1 MSEELRQHFDWTAS
15 DTPEEWVT
23 DYARRLPENDKKVFF
38 SVLTLLKNTLTDKDE
53 TPVGEPLFRHL
64 LRTAE
69 MVEELD
75 LLPDAVIATLASVFP
90 AFVPDWKIKL
100 EKIAGKQV
108 VKLVE
113 GIDQVS
119 KLTEFAK
126 VDSLATP
133 DERNR
138 QAETMRKM
146 LLAMVS
152 DIRVVLIKLAQRT
165 RTMQYLGRVPD
176 SPQKR
181 SIAKETMDIFAPLAN
196 RLGVWQLKWQLE
208 DLGFRYQHPD
218 EYREIAE
225 ALDGNRD
232 ERLAYIEQ
240 FSGSLKAELNQL
252 GMKCEVAGRPKH
264 IYSIYRK
271 MQKKHLPFSGLYD
284 IRAVRVLVETVADCY
299 TTLGIVHSLWQ
310 PISGEFD
317 DYISHPKANDY
328 RSLHTV
334 VVGPENKG
342 VEIQIRTFEMHEY
355 AEFGVAAHWRYKEG
369 GQGDAAY
376 EQKIAWL
383 RQLLD
388 WRENMAT
395 SDKANLAAAFQ
406 TELFSDTIYVLTP
419 QGRVLS
425 LPEGSTPID
434 FAYGLHSD
442 LGNRCRG
449 AKVNGQMVPLSTPL
463 ENGQRVEIIA
473 AKTGNPSP
481 DWLHNG
487 WVKSSKAVSKIKAYI
502 RSQTLDSVRENGKN
516 LLDKLLSRLPY
527 QPNVQKLIEH
537 CGFSKADEFHLALGQ
552 GDISVRA
559 VEKALN
565 EFSAKEEPNPPV
577 ANAAEVLKISK
588 AKKNDKNGI
597 LLNGESG
604 LLTVLAKCCK
614 PAPPDEIVGFVTS
627 GRGVSIHRK
636 NCPAFAKLAERSPEK
651 TLNAQW
657 SLQGFS
663 QNVFPIDIEII
674 AHDRGGLLRDV
685 SDAFAKNKIN
695 VIGVNTLTRDHTAT
709 MKFTAE
715 LRQGEELPKLLSS
728 LADIQGVSEVRRI

>member
-1 MSEELRQHFDWTAS
+1 MSEELRQHFDWTPD
-15 DTPEEWVT
+15 DTPEEWVVL
-23 DYARRLPENDKKVFF
+23 YAKRLPEKDKKIFY
-38 SVLTLLKNTLTDKDE
+38 SVLTLLKNTLNDE
-53 TPVGEPLFRHL
+53 HQTPVGEPLFRHL

-90 AFVPDWKIKL
+90 AFVPEWKIQL

-165 RTMQYLGRVPD
+165 RTMQFLGRVPD
-176 SPQKR
+176 SPLKR
-181 SIAKETMDIFAPLAN
+181 AIAKETMDIFAPLAN

-232 ERLAYIEQ
+232 ERLAYIAA
-240 FSGSLKAELNQL
+240 FSGSLKAELDNL
-252 GMKCEVAGRPKH
+252 GLKCEVAGRPKH

-369 GQGDAAY
+369 GQGDSVY

-388 WRENMAT
+388 WRENMAS

-487 WVKSSKAVSKIKAYI
+487 WVKSGKAISKIKAYI
-502 RSQTLDSVRENGKN
+502 RSQTIDSVRENGKN
-516 LLDKLLSRLPY
+516 LLEKLLNRTPHK
-527 QPNVQKLIEH
+527 PNMQKLIEY
-537 CGFSKADEFHLALGQ
+537 CGYSKAEDFQVALGQ
-552 GDISVRA
+552 GDISMTA
-559 VEKALN
+559 VERALN
-565 EFSAKEEPNPPV
+565 EFIEKEQQDNKKP
-577 ANAAEVLKISK
+577 AEVLKISK
-588 AKKNDKNGI
+588 AKKNDKNGV

-614 PAPPDEIVGFVTS
+614 PAPPDEIVGFVTA

-636 NCPAFAKLAERSPEK
+636 NCSAFAHLAERSPEK
-651 TLNAQW
+651 TMNAQW
-657 SLQGFS
+657 SLHGL
-663 QNVFPIDIEII
+663 QNVFPVDIEII

-709 MKFTAE
+709 MRFTAE
-715 LRQGEELPKLLSS
+715 VKQGEELPRVLSS
-728 LADIQGVSEVRRI
+728 LADIQGVSEVRRV

>member
-15 DTPEEWVT
+15 DTPEQWVT
-23 DYARRLPENDKKVFF
+23 EYARRLQERDKQVFF
-38 SVLTLLKNTLTDKDE
+38 SVVTLLKNTLSDKDK

-90 AFVPDWKIKL
+90 ATVPEWKIKL
-100 EKIAGKQV
+100 EKIAGKSV

-176 SPQKR
+176 SPLKR

-208 DLGFRYQHPD
+208 DLGFRYQHP
-218 EYREIAE
+218 EQYREIAE
-225 ALDGNRD
+225 ALDGNRE
-232 ERLAYIEQ
+232 ERLAYIKQ
-240 FSGSLKAELNQL
+240 FSGSLKAELEKL
-252 GMKCEVAGRPKH
+252 GLKCEVAGRPKH

-369 GQGDAAY
+369 GQGDSAY

-473 AKTGNPSP
+473 AKIGNPSP

-502 RSQTLDSVRENGKN
+502 RSQTLDLTKENGKN
-516 LLDKLLSRLPY
+516 LFDKMLARLPY
-527 QPNVQKLIEH
+527 QPNIQKLIEH

-552 GDISVRA
+552 GDISLKA
-559 VEKALN
+559 VEKALKD
-565 EFSAKEEPNPPV
+565 FSAKEEPPV
-577 ANAAEVLKISK
+577 PNAAEVLKITK

-614 PAPPDEIVGFVTS
+614 PAPPDEIVGFVTT

-636 NCPAFAKLAERSPEK
+636 NCPAFAKMAERNPEK

-657 SLQGFS
+657 QLNGFA

-709 MKFTAE
+709 MRFTAE
-715 LRQGEELPKLLSS
+715 VKQAEELPKLLSS
-728 LADIQGVSEVRRI
+728 LADIHGVSEVRRV

>member
-1 MSEELRQHFDWTAS
+1 MSEELRQHFDWTPD
-15 DTPEEWVT
+15 DTPEEWVVL
-23 DYARRLPENDKKVFF
+23 YAKRLPEKDKKIFY
-38 SVLTLLKNTLTDKDE
+38 SVLTLLKNTLNDE
-53 TPVGEPLFRHL
+53 HQTPVGEPLFRHL

-90 AFVPDWKIKL
+90 AFVPEWKIQL

-165 RTMQYLGRVPD
+165 RTMQFLGRVPD
-176 SPQKR
+176 SPLKR
-181 SIAKETMDIFAPLAN
+181 AIAKETMDIFAPLAN

-232 ERLAYIEQ
+232 ERLAYIAA
-240 FSGSLKAELNQL
+240 FSGSLKTELDKL
-252 GMKCEVAGRPKH
+252 GLKCEVAGRPKH

-369 GQGDAAY
+369 GQGDSVY

-388 WRENMAT
+388 WRENMAS

-406 TELFSDTIYVLTP
+406 TELFNDTIYVLTP

-487 WVKSSKAVSKIKAYI
+487 WVKSGKAISKIKAYI
-502 RSQTLDSVRENGKN
+502 RSQTIDSVRENGKN
-516 LLDKLLSRLPY
+516 LLEKLLNRTPHK
-527 QPNVQKLIEH
+527 PNMQKLIEH
-537 CGFSKADEFHLALGQ
+537 CGYSKAEDFQVALGQ
-552 GDISVRA
+552 GDISPKA
-559 VEKALN
+559 VEKALLKFT
-565 EFSAKEEPNPPV
+565 EQETTPV
-577 ANAAEVLKISK
+577 QSEVLKITK
-588 AKKNDKNGI
+588 AKKNDHNGI

-614 PAPPDEIVGFVTS
+614 PAPPDEIVGFVTT

-636 NCPAFAKLAERSPEK
+636 NCPAFAKMAERSPEK

-657 SLQGFS
+657 RAGVLQS
-663 QNVFPIDIEII
+663 VYPVDIEII

-709 MKFTAE
+709 MRFTAE
-715 LRQGEELPKLLSS
+715 VKQGEELPRVLSS
-728 LADIQGVSEVRRI
+728 LADIQGVSEVRRV

>member
-1 MSEELRQHFDWTAS
+1 MRWNAIMNPAKDRKSQR
-15 DTPEEWVT
+15 EWMAMKSLDILFIGNSHT
-23 DYARRLPENDKKVFF
+23 YYNDK
-38 SVLTLLKNTLTDKDE
+38 
-53 TPVGEPLFRHL
+53 
-64 LRTAE
+64 
-69 MVEELD
+69 
-75 LLPDAVIATLASVFP
+75 
-90 AFVPDWKIKL
+90 
-100 EKIAGKQV
+100 
-108 VKLVE
+108 
-113 GIDQVS
+113 
-119 KLTEFAK
+119 
-126 VDSLATP
+126 
-133 DERNR
+133 
-138 QAETMRKM
+138 
-146 LLAMVS
+146 
-152 DIRVVLIKLAQRT
+152 
-165 RTMQYLGRVPD
+165 
-176 SPQKR
+176 
-181 SIAKETMDIFAPLAN
+181 
-196 RLGVWQLKWQLE
+196 
-208 DLGFRYQHPD
+208 
-218 EYREIAE
+218 
-225 ALDGNRD
+225 
-232 ERLAYIEQ
+232 
-240 FSGSLKAELNQL
+240 
-252 GMKCEVAGRPKH
+252 
-264 IYSIYRK
+264 
-271 MQKKHLPFSGLYD
+271 
-284 IRAVRVLVETVADCY
+284 
-299 TTLGIVHSLWQ
+299 LGIVHSLWQ

-369 GQGDAAY
+369 GQGDSVY

-388 WRENMAT
+388 WRENMAS

-487 WVKSSKAVSKIKAYI
+487 WVKSGKAISKIKAYI
-502 RSQTLDSVRENGKN
+502 RSQTIDSVRENGKN
-516 LLDKLLSRLPY
+516 LLEKLLNRTPHK
-527 QPNVQKLIEH
+527 PNMQKLIEY
-537 CGFSKADEFHLALGQ
+537 CGYSKAEDFQVALGQ
-552 GDISVRA
+552 GDISMTA
-559 VEKALN
+559 VERALN
-565 EFSAKEEPNPPV
+565 EFIEKEQQDNKKP
-577 ANAAEVLKISK
+577 AEVLKISK
-588 AKKNDKNGI
+588 AKKNDKNGV

-614 PAPPDEIVGFVTS
+614 PAPPDEIVGFVTA

-636 NCPAFAKLAERSPEK
+636 NCPAFAHLAERSPEK
-651 TLNAQW
+651 TMNAQW
-657 SLQGFS
+657 SLHGL
-663 QNVFPIDIEII
+663 QNVFPVDIEII

-709 MKFTAE
+709 MRFTAE
-715 LRQGEELPKLLSS
+715 IKQGEELPRVLSS
-728 LADIQGVSEVRRI
+728 LADIQGVSEVRRV